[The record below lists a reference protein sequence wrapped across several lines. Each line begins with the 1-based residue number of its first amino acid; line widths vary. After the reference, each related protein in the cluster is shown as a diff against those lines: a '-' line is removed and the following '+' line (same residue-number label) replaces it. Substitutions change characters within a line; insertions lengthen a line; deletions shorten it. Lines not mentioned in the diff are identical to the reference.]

1 MLCGT
6 PEYMSPEQSTSSSE
20 PSEAADIY
28 NFGISLYECLTESPP
43 FRGRPLQVLEQHRQ
57 TEPIRPSRLNP
68 ATPRDLETIC
78 LKAISKTPARRY
90 ASASAMADD
99 LQRFLDGRP
108 IFARETTR
116 LERFRMW
123 CGRNRIEAAVSAVS
137 LGLLLMLAA
146 GSMIAAIQLSR
157 ANNSIL
163 EKQTLLETAEDKA
176 IQDRTVAVESL
187 DRLVDS
193 LYDDLSKNAATIK
206 TREMVVNAVIGG
218 LNSLAQIKG
227 DQASDRTALKA
238 WSRMADLYS
247 LQGASKNAE
256 QAYDASIALAR
267 SLAESQPNDLIALRE
282 LAEGLDQLALH

>member
-1 MLCGT
+1 
-6 PEYMSPEQSTSSSE
+6 
-20 PSEAADIY
+20 
-28 NFGISLYECLTESPP
+28 
-43 FRGRPLQVLEQHRQ
+43 
-57 TEPIRPSRLNP
+57 
-68 ATPRDLETIC
+68 
-78 LKAISKTPARRY
+78 
-90 ASASAMADD
+90 MADD